1 MQIKKDRFVSFFLFT
16 SLASMLILSLLSIVV
31 SNKIF
36 AADTFTIEAKID
48 LTKIVNPK
56 KLKVVAFANDETKTT
71 NLDIDEKTS
80 KVVTVPFSFS
90 KKNDVVTVGHND
102 EYFVCAYILESKTG
116 FMTSYACHEGDIA
129 NPDGINTIGLDS
141 FQTVG
146 IEESNSKNVKI
157 DILIPLYDK
166 KDVKQIK
173 VLAMEKGKF
182 ISKAIEAGKL
192 LEKSNGDTLKA
203 SFTFDRETDIGETQM
218 GDMYFACV
226 SSNELN
232 PPEGTEC
239 EHRHIKSFEN
249 PNSIFA
255 R

>member
-116 FMTSYACHEGDIA
+116 FMTSYACH
-129 NPDGINTIGLDS
+129 
-141 FQTVG
+141 
-146 IEESNSKNVKI
+146 
-157 DILIPLYDK
+157 
-166 KDVKQIK
+166 
-173 VLAMEKGKF
+173 
-182 ISKAIEAGKL
+182 
-192 LEKSNGDTLKA
+192 
-203 SFTFDRETDIGETQM
+203 
-218 GDMYFACV
+218 
-226 SSNELN
+226 
-232 PPEGTEC
+232 
-239 EHRHIKSFEN
+239 
-249 PNSIFA
+249 
-255 R
+255 